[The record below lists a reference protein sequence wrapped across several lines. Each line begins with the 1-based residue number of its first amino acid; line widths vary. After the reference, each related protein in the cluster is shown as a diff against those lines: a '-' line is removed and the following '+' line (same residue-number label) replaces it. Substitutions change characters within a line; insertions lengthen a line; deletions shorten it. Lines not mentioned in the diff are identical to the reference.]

1 MKELE
6 QNTQDKKLFDPLK
19 AKAQIE
25 VYKEIYGIGEEN
37 KEQRES
43 KENVLKILQTASEN
57 DKEKIAKFFEK
68 ASETDQSQIEK
79 EMERLRREI
88 DSLEEVNS

>member
-1 MKELE
+1 M
-6 QNTQDKKLFDPLK
+6 
-19 AKAQIE
+19 
-25 VYKEIYGIGEEN
+25 
-37 KEQRES
+37 
-43 KENVLKILQTASEN
+43 LKILQTASED